1 MKTVKNVI
9 LGLIGAFGAIE
20 SFLALAGSQSQSAM
34 HQIYGGTMLIVLTLA
49 VGLWEDK

>member
-1 MKTVKNVI
+1 MRIVKNV
-9 LGLIGAFGAIE
+9 
-20 SFLALAGSQSQSAM
+20 FLALVGTFSAVESLLALARADTAM